1 MAEKAKLRIPYPVI
15 VEGRYDKI
23 RLSGVIDAEILE
35 TAGFGIF
42 KKKERLSLIRTLA
55 APRGVIVLTD
65 SDGAGKVIRSHIA
78 SALPPEKVIHLYIP
92 QIAGK
97 ERRKSSPS
105 KEGTL
110 GVEGMDDS
118 LLRKLFSPFAENDNA
133 APASSRGG
141 ITKTDLFALGLT
153 GAADAAARRDKVSTA
168 IGLPADMTSGALLGA
183 VNILFTKEEFLNK
196 AASILDAE
204 DKP

>member
-1 MAEKAKLRIPYPVI
+1 MAEKKKLRIPYPVI

-23 RLSGVIDAEILE
+23 RLSGVIDAEILT

-42 KKKERLSLIRTLA
+42 SKKEQLSLIRMLA
-55 APRGVIVLTD
+55 APRGMIVLTD
-65 SDGAGKVIRSHIA
+65 SDGAGKVIRAHLS

-97 ERRKSSPS
+97 ERRKSAPS

-110 GVEGMDDS
+110 GVEGMEDA
-118 LLRKLFSPFAENDNA
+118 LLYDLFLPFAQQDDA
-133 APASSRGG
+133 CSPIPHGG
-141 ITKTDLFALGLT
+141 ITKTDLYTLGLT
-153 GAADAAARRDKVSTA
+153 GTADASARRDKISQSLH
-168 IGLPADMTSGALLGA
+168 LPAGMTPGALLGA
-183 VNILFTKEEFLNK
+183 LNILFTREDFLIR
-196 AASILDAE
+196 AASILDTE

>member
-1 MAEKAKLRIPYPVI
+1 MGEKEKLRIPYPVI

-23 RLSGVIDAEILE
+23 RLSGVIDAEIIE

-42 KKKERLSLIRTLA
+42 SKKEQLALIRTLA

-65 SDGAGKVIRSHIA
+65 SDGAGKVIRAHIS

-97 ERRKSSPS
+97 ERRKSAPS

-110 GVEGMDDS
+110 GVEGMDNR
-118 LLRKLFSPFAENDNA
+118 LLHNLFLPFAENKSD
-133 APASSRGG
+133 APAKTRGG
-141 ITKTDLFALGLT
+141 ITKADLYTLGLT
-153 GAADAAARRDKVSTA
+153 GAADASARRDKVSTA
-168 IGLPADMTSGALLGA
+168 LGLPAGMTPGALLGA
-183 VNILFTKEEFLNK
+183 ANILFSKEEFLRK
-196 AASILDAE
+196 AASLLDAE
-204 DKP
+204 DEP